1 MKTSRSKQ
9 LARYKQGHRQRL
21 TMVRFEPSWDNHYS
35 VRITYP
41 DRSIMEQEIDRTK
54 ASELYHFYRAQGA
67 VIVGKP
73 PRAH

>member
-1 MKTSRSKQ
+1 
-9 LARYKQGHRQRL
+9 
-21 TMVRFEPSWDNHYS
+21 MVRFEPSWDNHYS

>member
-1 MKTSRSKQ
+1 
-9 LARYKQGHRQRL
+9 
-21 TMVRFEPSWDNHYS
+21 MVRFEPSWNGFE

-41 DRSIMEQEIDRTK
+41 DRSTMEQEIDRTK

>member
-1 MKTSRSKQ
+1 MTSRSRQ
-9 LARYKQGHRQRL
+9 LARYKQGRRQRL
-21 TMVRFEPSWDNHYS
+21 TMVRFEPSWNGFE

-41 DRSIMEQEIDRTK
+41 DRTVKEQEVNREQ